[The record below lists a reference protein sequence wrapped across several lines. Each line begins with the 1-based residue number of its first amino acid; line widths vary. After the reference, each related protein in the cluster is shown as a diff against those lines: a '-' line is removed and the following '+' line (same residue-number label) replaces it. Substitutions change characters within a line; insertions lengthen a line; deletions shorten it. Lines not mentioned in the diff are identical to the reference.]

1 MKYLPFFNLAST
13 STLLCTRVSSSKNY
27 LKRCIFILN
36 LQISFSFYMF
46 PAVSTSMPQFHH
58 MMGERLRSVEQGAD
72 TVVWLALSRAAAR
85 TRSGQFFQGEPH
97 RVWQVLPPHIQSRSF
112 PFPFHPLGR
121 IQTSSS
127 PAGITCSDRLFV
139 LQIAGLLRPTCLW
152 PGPAALQRRSRVSW
166 VSWRLW
172 RSESFSRS
180 PMESSTD
187 RPDLSLSELWRK
199 CYTACHSPIKATI
212 TWMKV
217 SFIWY
222 V

>member
-1 MKYLPFFNLAST
+1 MSY
-13 STLLCTRVSSSKNY
+13 RGKNY
-27 LKRCIFILN
+27 LKRCVFILS
-36 LQISFSFYMF
+36 LQIRFFLFTCFQLFLHQCLSSTTWWARGCAVWSKEPTPWCGWPYPEPLPELAAGSSSKVSRIESDRFSHCTY
-46 PAVSTSMPQFHH
+46 
-58 MMGERLRSVEQGAD
+58 
-72 TVVWLALSRAAAR
+72 RAA
-85 TRSGQFFQGEPH
+85 
-97 RVWQVLPPHIQSRSF
+97 SF
-112 PFPFHPLGR
+112 PFPCHPLRR

-172 RSESFSRS
+172 RSVSFSRS
-180 PMESSTD
+180 LMESSTD

-199 CYTACHSPIKATI
+199 RYTACHSPIKATI

-217 SFIWY
+217 SFIRY